1 MMKYIKLPLLLL
13 FFNLNAFGQF
23 IKEKK
28 ETNSEERELKI
39 AKANI
44 SQDYILS
51 NKKLILSNKEIAIKV
66 AEPILFSIYGE
77 TKIISEKPYNVSFK
91 ENMWIIT
98 GTVHSMKGGAFIII
112 LDAKNS
118 KVLRVIHE
126 K

>member
-1 MMKYIKLPLLLL
+1 MKYTKLLLLLL
-13 FFNLNAFGQF
+13 FINLNAFGQF

-28 ETNSEERELKI
+28 ENTSIDRELKI

-51 NKKLILSNKEIAIKV
+51 DKKLILPNKEIAIKI

-77 TKIISEKPYNVSFK
+77 KKIINEKPYNTSFI
-91 ENMWIIT
+91 ENMWVIT
-98 GTVHSMKGGAFIII
+98 GTVHSAKGGSFTII

-118 KVLRVIHE
+118 KILRIVHE